1 MFDTA
6 VFDLDG
12 TLLNTLEDIE
22 GSVNYVLR
30 ELGCE
35 QVSVEKVRQSVGNGS
50 WILMEKVLPGGRE
63 NPLYERSVHMQ
74 MQYYQEHC
82 RILTRPY
89 DGILPVMAQL
99 KNAGVAM
106 AIVSNKG
113 DGAVRELAGHYFSKL
128 VSGAVGERPGIRRK
142 PAPDTVFEAI
152 RQMGRN
158 PEKTVYVGDSE
169 VDYETALQA
178 GIPCILVSW
187 GFRGRKFLEEQ
198 FHPEYLIDRPEELLS
213 FFGV

>member
-12 TLLNTLEDIE
+12 TLLNTLEDIA
-22 GSVNYVLR
+22 GSVNYVLQ
-30 ELGCE
+30 ELSCPK
-35 QVSVEKVRQSVGNGS
+35 VSLEKVRRSVGNGS
-50 WILMEKVLPGGRE
+50 WILMEKVLPGGRD

-89 DGILPVMAQL
+89 EGILPVMEKL
-99 KNAGVAM
+99 KKAGIRM

-113 DGAVRELAGHYFSKL
+113 DGAVKELARHYFSEL
-128 VSGAVGERPGIRRK
+128 VSQAVGERPGIRRK
-142 PAPDTVFEAI
+142 PAPDTVFEAV
-152 RQMGRN
+152 RQLDSKLETTG
-158 PEKTVYVGDSE
+158 YVGDSE
-169 VDYETALQA
+169 VDYETASQA

-187 GFRGRKFLEEQ
+187 GFRGRKALEEQ
-198 FHPEYLIDRPEELLS
+198 FHPKYLIDRPEELEQ
-213 FFGV
+213 FFL